1 MRPQFTAEFPHMP
14 RLPSRLTVTAAA
26 LSALFVCSGWSLFGS
41 DDDKDSKKP
50 DAPAAQAQQPQAAS
64 SAAAQQTAPAEPSLM
79 LPTTSVETE
88 IAKAHALREQG
99 NYDEATKT
107 LGQLMLADPD
117 DARVVGEYGKAL
129 AQQGS
134 SKDAI
139 AFLTR
144 AAQLNGS
151 DWTLYSALGV
161 AYDQTDD
168 HKSAHAAYDRAL
180 ALKPGE
186 PAVLNNYAVSLMLS
200 GDYAGAERM
209 LAQAKAGGDNSPK
222 IASNFAMLA
231 AMKSRGAQS
240 AAAASA
246 SHAPAVAA
254 KAPAFNP
261 NNTVMQQV
269 PKDDHAGA
277 VTAQASHEPH
287 KLTTPT
293 PNNAK
298 TKMVAKPAAKSSAPV
313 LRTAD
318 QGE

>member
-1 MRPQFTAEFPHMP
+1 MP
-14 RLPSRLTVTAAA
+14 RLPSRLTLTAAA

-41 DDDKDSKKP
+41 DDDKDSKKT
-50 DAPAAQAQQPQAAS
+50 DAPAAQAQQPQATTP
-64 SAAAQQTAPAEPSLM
+64 AAAQQAAPTQPSLM
-79 LPTTSVETE
+79 LPPTSVDAE
-88 IAKAHALREQG
+88 IAKAHASREQG

-144 AAQLNGS
+144 AAQLSGS
-151 DWTLYSALGV
+151 DWTIYSALGV
-161 AYDQTDD
+161 AYDQTDE
-168 HKSAHAAYDRAL
+168 HKAAHAAYDRAL
-180 ALKPGE
+180 LLKPGE
-186 PAVLNNYAVSLMLS
+186 PVVLNNYAVSLMLS

-240 AAAASA
+240 AASASAIHASAASPKA
-246 SHAPAVAA
+246 SAY
-254 KAPAFNP
+254 NP
-261 NNTVMQQV
+261 NTTVMQQV
-269 PKDDHAGA
+269 PKDDHAGTA
-277 VTAQASHEPH
+277 TAQASHEPH
-287 KLTTPT
+287 KLTTPS
-293 PNNAK
+293 PASAK
-298 TKMVAKPAAKSSAPV
+298 TKMAAKPAPAKSSAPV